1 MAARSTHGLL
11 TPRSVLIVQ
20 AHLKNFRGAWEGEGH
35 KLFWWIP
42 TLYLRTLNDLC
53 PGKHRH
59 IATLS
64 FWCRVGYMLY
74 LRVSPGSYSMP
85 WAKDPALRPP
95 NSVFDFNHSP
105 LPQDPPM
112 QERAWGPS
120 QGPEQY
126 LSAHQIQLQFSYS
139 LWPGK

>member
-1 MAARSTHGLL
+1 
-11 TPRSVLIVQ
+11 
-20 AHLKNFRGAWEGEGH
+20 
-35 KLFWWIP
+35 
-42 TLYLRTLNDLC
+42 
-53 PGKHRH
+53 
-59 IATLS
+59 
-64 FWCRVGYMLY
+64 
-74 LRVSPGSYSMP
+74 MP

-139 LWPGK
+139 LWPGKSCLHHSVIRHVPHCTGDGPNPRHLVF